1 MAQELAVITNAQEEY
16 IFVFMAS
23 VLVTIVLISILFPAQ
38 FTADPLTAVGQTG
51 MWLLIVFVTPLV
63 LLVALTL
70 YTDSSRTAVNRDIP
84 MVLGLGLPVL
94 LTILVQWV
102 FVRWRVKRDMIG
114 GKAS

>member
-1 MAQELAVITNAQEEY
+1 
-16 IFVFMAS
+16 
-23 VLVTIVLISILFPAQ
+23 
-38 FTADPLTAVGQTG
+38 
-51 MWLLIVFVTPLV
+51 
-63 LLVALTL
+63 
-70 YTDSSRTAVNRDIP
+70 VNRDIP